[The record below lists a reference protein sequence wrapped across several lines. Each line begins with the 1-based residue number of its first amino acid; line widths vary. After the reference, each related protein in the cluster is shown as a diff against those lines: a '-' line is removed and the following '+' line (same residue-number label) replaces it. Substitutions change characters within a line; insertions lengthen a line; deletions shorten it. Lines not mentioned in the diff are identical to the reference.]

1 MLFYEHFRRDHSAIE
16 KRMKL
21 VQRKFAGVSML
32 CYRAKDED
40 SGRLFIPGEHGA
52 RSLIVIAG
60 AQNQPERITT
70 LVVEVP
76 RLFLSTLK
84 DPK

>member
-1 MLFYEHFRRDHSAIE
+1 MLFYEYFRRDYSAIE

-21 VQRKFAGVSML
+21 VQRKFSGVSML
-32 CYRAKDED
+32 CKRAKHED
-40 SGRLFIPGEHGA
+40 AGRLLLTGEHGA
-52 RSLIVIAG
+52 RSFIAG

>member
-1 MLFYEHFRRDHSAIE
+1 
-16 KRMKL
+16 MKL
-21 VQRKFAGVSML
+21 VERKFVGVSML
-32 CYRAKDED
+32 RNRAKDED
-40 SGRLFIPGEHGA
+40 AGRLLLTGEHGA
-52 RSLIVIAG
+52 RSLIAG

-76 RLFLSTLK
+76 RLFFQSLK